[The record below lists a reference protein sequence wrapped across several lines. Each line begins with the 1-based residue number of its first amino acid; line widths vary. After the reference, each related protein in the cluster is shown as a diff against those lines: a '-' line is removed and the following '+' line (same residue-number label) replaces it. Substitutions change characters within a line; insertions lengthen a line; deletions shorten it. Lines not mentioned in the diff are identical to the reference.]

1 MTVIAWDGKTL
12 AADKRASFGG
22 LHGTTTKVHRLSDG
36 SLVGCAGN
44 AAQIVEFVHWL
55 GAGAEPDKMP
65 AIQRDAKECVSALVI
80 RPDGKVLQ
88 YENTPYP
95 IHIENKTWAIGSGRD
110 FAMAAMYLGHDAAD
124 AVAVT
129 CVLDSGCGNG
139 IDALMLVDANTKVQE
154 G

>member
-1 MTVIAWDGKTL
+1 MTVVAWDGEML
-12 AADKRASFGG
+12 AGDKRTNFGG
-22 LHGTTTKVHRLSDG
+22 LHGTTTKVHRLPDG

-44 AAQIVEFVHWL
+44 TAQIAEVVHWL

-88 YENTPYP
+88 YENTPHP
-95 IHIENKTWAIGSGRD
+95 IRIENKTWAIGSGRD
-110 FAMAAMYLGHDAAD
+110 FAMAAMYLGRGAID
-124 AVAVT
+124 AVAVA

-139 IDALMLVDANTKVQE
+139 IDALTLE
-154 G
+154 GEP